1 MIKHTDS
8 VFLGLYQAYRLE
20 YVEFLFSM
28 YSFPIQYDMML
39 RFNVLAS
46 LENMSCFCLIILCVT

>member
-1 MIKHTDS
+1 
-8 VFLGLYQAYRLE
+8 
-20 YVEFLFSM
+20 M
-28 YSFPIQYDMML
+28 YSFRIQYDMML